1 MKASGSSSQS
11 GFTGKGEGSS
21 SSSSTASKGSGASH
35 HLIANTGNGNGYHN
49 GLGILDT
56 QDIDAGFKP
65 LYEGSR
71 LDRTEFIRITL
82 QSLKELGF
90 E

>member
-1 MKASGSSSQS
+1 MLSSSSSSNLS
-11 GFTGKGEGSS
+11 GLVNKGEGSS
-21 SSSSTASKGSGASH
+21 NNTNGDGTAFLNGFSTSS
-35 HLIANTGNGNGYHN
+35 GNGHTN
-49 GLGILDT
+49 GLANLDMPND
-56 QDIDAGFKP
+56 QDGFKP

>member
-1 MKASGSSSQS
+1 MSG
-11 GFTGKGEGSS
+11 GINGEGSS
-21 SSSSTASKGSGASH
+21 SSNSAGLQSATREGNG
-35 HLIANTGNGNGYHN
+35 HLNGNGSAN
-49 GLGILDT
+49 GHSNGHSSSQEEQQT
-56 QDIDAGFKP
+56 FRP
-65 LYEGSR
+65 LHEGSH